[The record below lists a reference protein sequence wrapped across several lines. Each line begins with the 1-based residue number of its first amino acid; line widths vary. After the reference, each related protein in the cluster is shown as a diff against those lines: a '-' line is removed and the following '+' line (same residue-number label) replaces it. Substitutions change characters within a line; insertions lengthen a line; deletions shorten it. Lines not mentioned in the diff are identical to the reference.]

1 MSHEGIME
9 CCFHATVIDIKSLQ
23 TREIIMSENSD
34 PKAAQPGKGAAGDQ
48 WAVQTAQT
56 TDVNPADERIPS
68 GVDVEQNKHEL
79 EAAVAQEEDTD
90 LKTTDGYV
98 ITESGQINNFAVE
111 PPMYYEGKDGERV
124 DLPE

>member
-1 MSHEGIME
+1 
-9 CCFHATVIDIKSLQ
+9 
-23 TREIIMSENSD
+23 MSENSD

-56 TDVNPADERIPS
+56 TDVNPPDERIPS
-68 GVDVEQNKHEL
+68 GVDVEQNKREL
-79 EAAVAQEEDTD
+79 EAAAAQEVDTD

-98 ITESGQINNFAVE
+98 LTDSGQINNFAVE
-111 PPMYYEGKDGERV
+111 PPIYYEDKDGERV